1 MSHASPASGQATASH
16 GAHDAHGAHGA
27 HATSMHVDSRKLGV
41 WAFIGSEVMFFAAL
55 ITVYLVYKPRNLA
68 AGGPDPKE
76 VLGITVTSVLAAILL
91 ASSVTMV
98 LALAAS
104 RRNDWRWFRI
114 WHLTTAFL
122 GLCFLGGQAYE
133 FTELILEGITMP
145 SSIFGMSFFIL
156 TGFHGTHVAIGVI
169 WLLAVFFKVR
179 AYPKSPENVMDI
191 EMAGLY
197 WHFVDLVWVGIFT
210 LIYLMPDFAPAAELM
225 LFHWR

>member
-1 MSHASPASGQATASH
+1 MSHASPASGHATAGH
-16 GAHDAHGAHGA
+16 GAHDAHGA

-76 VLGITVTSVLAAILL
+76 VLGIQFTSLLAAILL

-104 RRNDWRWFRI
+104 RRGDWRLFRI
-114 WHLTTAFL
+114 WHLATAFL
-122 GLCFLGGQAYE
+122 GLCFLGGQVYE
-133 FTELILEGITMP
+133 FTELVHEGITMP

-225 LFHWR
+225 LFRLPW